1 MLTLCFT
8 ILLKS
13 LTSISTSFLDFLGF
27 STYIIILSTN
37 KENFTSSFSIYYLLF
52 PFSCLIAL
60 VRTSIAI
67 LNKSGN
73 RRLSYPVPDP
83 GGSVQSFTIKC
94 QWRSLQM
101 PFIKLRKFHSISSLP
116 RIFRR
121 CVELGQIMFFIFQDD
136 MISLQ
141 NFIKCGEF
149 HWQIHG
155 SKYTLQ
161 SGINLTWSSGIFLF
175 ICRCSR
181 FVNILIGIFGSELM
195 KDIDC
200 AFLYCN
206 VLI

>member
-73 RRLSYPVPDP
+73 RRLSYPVPDS
-83 GGSVQSFTIKC
+83 GGSVWSFTIKC
-94 QWRSLQM
+94 QWRSLWM

-116 RIFRR
+116 RIF
-121 CVELGQIMFFIFQDD
+121 IM
-136 MISLQ
+136 
-141 NFIKCGEF
+141 KV
-149 HWQIHG
+149 
-155 SKYTLQ
+155 
-161 SGINLTWSSGIFLF
+161 
-175 ICRCSR
+175 CRIRS
-181 FVNILIGIFGSELM
+181 N
-195 KDIDC
+195 
-200 AFLYCN
+200 N
-206 VLI
+206 VLHFLG